1 MKIRSVFII
10 AFAVAAAALCFAAL
24 CFAACGGTTLERFA
38 PRLSDYRSALF
49 EGEADGMRI
58 TVISGVRETPYASD
72 GRSEKE
78 KTEYAVFTLEGYSG
92 GEAELAFS
100 FGGREEKLTLSR
112 HPFRDTLSSEIALYI
127 DAAALTLT
135 VGGTEIE
142 AVRVQPTVDGEY
154 ALTLACETAG
164 DPDGEVLLRLT
175 RSSAT
180 GEGLYWYAAFVTE
193 DDTVSVLIDA
203 ESGEVC
209 AVRGA

>member
-10 AFAVAAAALCFAAL
+10 AFAVAALAAV
-24 CFAACGGTTLERFA
+24 CFAACGGTILERYA

-49 EGEADGMRI
+49 EGEAGGMRI

-72 GRSEKE
+72 GRSGKE
-78 KTEYAVFTLEGYSG
+78 KTDYAVFTLEGYSG
-92 GEAELAFS
+92 DEAELAFS

-112 HPFRDTLSSEIALYI
+112 HPFRDTLSAETALYL
-127 DAAALTLT
+127 DCAALTLT
-135 VGGTEIE
+135 AGGAEIE
-142 AVRVQPTVDGEY
+142 AARVQPAVDGEY

-193 DDTVSVLIDA
+193 GDTVSVLIDA

-209 AVRGA
+209 TVRGV